1 MRIFTKYILREV
13 ISHALLGGALFTFVI
28 FMRYLGPILDVVV
41 RESASLGD
49 VGRIFL
55 FTLPNIFTLTIPMA
69 VLVGILLGLSRLSAD
84 SEITAMRACGIGVW
98 SFVRIVSIVALL
110 GSGLSLLNS
119 LYLAP
124 KATQALLKLQD
135 SMKTSQAS
143 FEVQPRVFY
152 EDFKNYVLYV
162 EDVRAN
168 AGAAQ
173 WRRVFLADLS
183 DATNLKIITAANAT
197 VANGGDNT
205 MRMRLRDG
213 TEHDTST
220 SDPNQ
225 YTVSTFKESDVPL
238 AISAQEETRL
248 GRSDTPILAMD
259 NSELYRHAYDVGI
272 HSKNDLNTKLYAIE
286 FNKRIAFPASC
297 LVLMLVGVPLGMSS
311 RRGGKSAGF
320 VVTILLVFL
329 YYFIS
334 LTGISLA
341 RQNKVGPAVGVW
353 AVNAIFAVFG
363 LLLLRQLSRRGGV
376 QWFPALTGYIR
387 GIFRSVLRFF
397 GKTIED
403 DLEDTAYPVESSAV
417 TVAERH
423 RSGRRSFPLILDDYI
438 LKQFLSTFLLVL
450 VSFLLMMV
458 IFTFFELLGDIIRNR
473 TPLVTVGE
481 YLINL
486 MPNLVYNLTP
496 LCTLVAVLATF
507 GNLNRTSELTAMKAT
522 GISLYRVMV
531 PVLLLATIFGA
542 SLFAFDESYLPTA
555 NRRQDAL
562 RSVIKGK
569 PAQTF
574 LRPDQQWIFGRQEPG
589 RPARIYYYEFFDSEG
604 DRFAN
609 LSVFEF
615 DPDTFALSRRIF
627 ATSVHW
633 EPSLHQWI
641 FERGWE
647 RTFEGDAMH
656 DYRTFDVHTFNEI
669 REEPAYFKKEN
680 RQSQDMSFGELDRYI
695 HDLGQS
701 GFDTMRLR
709 VQLNRKLA
717 YPFITLI
724 MSVLAIP
731 FALSMGRRGSLTGI
745 AAAIGLAIAYWVVD
759 GTFGAM
765 GNVNML
771 PAFLAAWSPDLLF
784 ALVGGY
790 LLLRTPT

>member
-1 MRIFTKYILREV
+1 LRIFTRYILSEV
-13 ISHALLGGALFTFVI
+13 LSHALLGGALFTFVI
-28 FMRYLGPILDVVV
+28 FMPNIGSILALVV
-41 RESASLGD
+41 RESASLSN
-49 VGRIFL
+49 VGEIFL
-55 FTLPNIFTLTIPMA
+55 FTLPNTFTVTIPMA

-110 GSGLSLLNS
+110 GSGLSLLNA

-124 KATQALLKLQD
+124 KSTAALLELED
-135 SMKTSQAS
+135 SIKTSQAS
-143 FEVQPRVFY
+143 FEIQPRVFY

-162 EDVRAN
+162 QDVRAG
-168 AGAAQ
+168 AGASQ
-173 WRRVFLADLS
+173 WNRVFLADLS
-183 DATNLKIITAANAT
+183 DSTDPKVITAKHAT
-197 VANGGDNT
+197 VVNGGDNT
-205 MRMRLRDG
+205 LRMRLRDG
-213 TEHDTST
+213 TQHDTST

-225 YTVSTFKESDVPL
+225 YTVSTFKESDIPL
-238 AISAQEETRL
+238 AISTQDDIRI
-248 GRSDTPILAMD
+248 GRADRPILAME
-259 NSELYRHAYDVGI
+259 NRELYRRAHLPDG
-272 HSKNDLNTKLYAIE
+272 KLYSIE
-286 FNKRIAFPASC
+286 LNKRFAFPASC

-329 YYFIS
+329 YYFMS
-334 LTGISLA
+334 STGIALA
-341 RQNKVGPAVGVW
+341 RQNKVGPIVGVW
-353 AVNAIFAVFG
+353 AVNVIFAVFG
-363 LLLLRQLSRRGGV
+363 LLLLGQFSRRGGV
-376 QWFPALTGYIR
+376 TWFPAVTGFFRGGLR
-387 GIFRSVLRFF
+387 GIFRASQSAVDR
-397 GKTIED
+397 
-403 DLEDTAYPVESSAV
+403 LEASETVESSAV
-417 TVAERH
+417 TVAGRH
-423 RSGRRSFPLILDDYI
+423 RSGRRSFPLILDNYV
-438 LKQFLSTFLLVL
+438 LKQFLSTFVLVL
-450 VSFLLMMV
+450 ISFLLLMV

-473 TPLVTVGE
+473 TPLVTVSE

-486 MPNLVYNLTP
+486 MPNLIYTLTP
-496 LCTLVAVLATF
+496 LCVLVAVLATF
-507 GNLNRTSELTAMKAT
+507 GQLNRTSELTAMKAT

-531 PVLLLATIFGA
+531 PVLVIAAILGA
-542 SLFAFDESYLPTA
+542 ALFAFDESYLPTA
-555 NRRQDAL
+555 NRRQEAL

-589 RPARIYYYEFFDSEG
+589 KPARIYYYEFFDSDR

-615 DPDTFALSRRIF
+615 DPETFALSRRVF

-633 EPSLHQWI
+633 EPGLSRWI
-641 FERGWE
+641 FEDGWE
-647 RTFEGDAMH
+647 RTFEGDAMR
-656 DYRTFDVHTFNEI
+656 DYHTFDVKTFPEI
-669 REEPAYFKKEN
+669 REDPSYFKKEN
-680 RQSQDMSFGELDRYI
+680 RQSQEMSFGELDRYI

-717 YPFITLI
+717 YPLITLV
-724 MSVLAIP
+724 MSILAIP
-731 FALSMGRRGSLTGI
+731 FALSMGRRGSLAGI

-784 ALVGGY
+784 GLIGGY

>member
-1 MRIFTKYILREV
+1 LRIFTRYILSEV
-13 ISHALLGGALFTFVI
+13 LSHALIGGALFTFVI
-28 FMRYLGPILDVVV
+28 FMPNMGSILSLVV
-41 RESASLGD
+41 RESATLSN
-49 VGRIFL
+49 VGEIFL
-55 FTLPNIFTLTIPMA
+55 FTLPNTFTVTIPMA
-69 VLVGILLGLSRLSAD
+69 VLVGVLLGLSRLSAD

-98 SFVRIVSIVALL
+98 SFVRIVSIIALL
-110 GSGLSLLNS
+110 GTGASLLNA

-124 KATQALLKLQD
+124 KATAALLELED
-135 SMKTSQAS
+135 SIKTSQAS
-143 FEVQPRVFY
+143 FEIQPRVFY

-162 EDVRAN
+162 QDVRAG
-168 AGAAQ
+168 AGASQ
-173 WRRVFLADLS
+173 WHRVFLADLS
-183 DATNLKIITAANAT
+183 DPSDPKITTAEHAT
-197 VANGGDNT
+197 VVNGGDNT
-205 MRMRLRDG
+205 LRMRLRDG
-213 TEHDTST
+213 TQHDTPT
-220 SDPNQ
+220 GDPNQ
-225 YTVSTFKESDVPL
+225 YTVSTFKESDVPM
-238 AISAQEETRL
+238 AIASQDDIRI
-248 GRSDTPILAMD
+248 GRADKPILAMA
-259 NSELYRHAYDVGI
+259 NRELYRRAHEPDG
-272 HSKNDLNTKLYAIE
+272 KLYSIE
-286 FNKRIAFPASC
+286 LNKRLALPASC

-329 YYFIS
+329 YYFLS
-334 LTGISLA
+334 STGIALA
-341 RQNKVGPAVGVW
+341 RQNKVWPVVGVW
-353 AVNAIFAVFG
+353 AVNVIFAVFG

-376 QWFPALTGYIR
+376 TWFPALSGTVRDAFR
-387 GIFRSVLRFF
+387 GFFRFRCSAAVER
-397 GKTIED
+397 IEAS
-403 DLEDTAYPVESSAV
+403 EEVQSFAV
-417 TVAERH
+417 TVAGRH
-423 RSGRRSFPLILDDYI
+423 RSGRRSFPLILDNYV
-438 LKQFLSTFLLVL
+438 LRQFLSTFFLVL
-450 VSFLLMMV
+450 ASFLVLMV

-486 MPNLVYNLTP
+486 VPNLIYTLTP

-507 GNLNRTSELTAMKAT
+507 GTLSRTSELTAMKAT

-531 PVLLLATIFGA
+531 PVLVIAAIIGA
-542 SLFAFDESYLPTA
+542 ALFAFDESYLPTA
-555 NRRQDAL
+555 NRRQEAL

-589 RPARIYYYEFFDSEG
+589 KPARIYYYEFFDSDR

-615 DPDTFALSRRIF
+615 DPETFALSRRIF

-633 EPSLHQWI
+633 EPGLHQWI
-641 FERGWE
+641 FEGGWE
-647 RTFEGDAMH
+647 RTFQGDAMR
-656 DYRTFDVHTFNEI
+656 DYHTFDVQTFPEI
-669 REEPAYFKKEN
+669 REDPSYFKKEN
-680 RQSQDMSFGELDRYI
+680 RQSQEMSFGELDRYI

-717 YPFITLI
+717 YPLITLV
-724 MSVLAIP
+724 MAMLAIP

-745 AAAIGLAIAYWVVD
+745 AAAIGLAVAYWIVD

-771 PAFLAAWSPDLLF
+771 PAFLAAWSPDLFFGLI
-784 ALVGGY
+784 GGY